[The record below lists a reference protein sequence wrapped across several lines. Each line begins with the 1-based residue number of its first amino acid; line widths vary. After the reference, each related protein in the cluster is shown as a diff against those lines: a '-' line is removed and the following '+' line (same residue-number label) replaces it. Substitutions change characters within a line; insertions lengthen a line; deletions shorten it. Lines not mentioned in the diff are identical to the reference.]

1 MDERYPPIAEHGLVG
16 DLQTAALV
24 SSRGVID
31 WFAAPRFDSPSIFA
45 ALLDVERG
53 GISSWRRSSPASA
66 ASSSTTPTRR
76 SW

>member
-1 MDERYPPIAEHGLVG
+1 MERYPPIADHGLVG

-24 SSRGVID
+24 SSQGVID

-45 ALLDVERG
+45 SLLDHDG
-53 GISSWRRSSPASA
+53 GGHFLLAPEHPEGPGG
-66 ASSSTTPTRR
+66 SSTTRTPA